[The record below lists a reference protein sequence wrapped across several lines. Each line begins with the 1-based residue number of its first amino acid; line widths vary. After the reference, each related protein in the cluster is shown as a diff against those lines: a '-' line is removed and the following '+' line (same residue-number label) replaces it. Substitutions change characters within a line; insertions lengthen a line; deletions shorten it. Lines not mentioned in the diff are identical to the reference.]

1 MTVASSDSI
10 RENSYLRRQHNFYDL
25 IPYLQI
31 DSLSKSWG
39 DSPLFEGISLTINQ
53 GEKVALIAKNG
64 AGKTTLMNIL
74 SGDEIPDNGR
84 VVFSQD
90 IRIGYLRQMPELN
103 PDETILEAAF
113 SSSGENITA
122 VREYES
128 ALEGNDSKAIERAI
142 DKLNRLNCWDFELK
156 IKQIL
161 TELNIHDL
169 NQPIRELS
177 GGQKKRVALAHVL
190 IDEPDFLILDEPT
203 NHLDLEMIEWL
214 ERTLEKAKCTLLM
227 VTHDRYFLDR
237 VCNEIVE
244 LDDKSLFRY
253 KGNYSYYVEK
263 RDERIQN
270 LNTEIET
277 ARNLFRTELDWLR
290 RMPKARTHKSK
301 YRTENAYILKEKASK
316 RIEDNKLEL
325 AINSQRLGQ
334 KIINLDHLS
343 KAFGDVTILKD
354 FSYKFARYEKIG
366 IVGKNGSGKSS
377 FLNLLTGVYQPDSGK
392 MDIGETVS
400 FGYFRQDGIQFS
412 PDDRV
417 IDIIKEIAEV
427 VEMGD
432 GSKLSASQFLTYFL
446 FPPETQYS
454 FVSKLSGGEKRR
466 LYLCTILMRNPN
478 FLILDEPTNDLDIMT
493 LNVLEEYLK
502 SFSGCAIVV
511 SHDRFF
517 MDKIVD
523 HLFVFDGDGVIK
535 DFPGNYSDYRD
546 WAEEK
551 AKAEQN
557 TAKTEKP
564 VREKQVSEKRKLSF
578 KEKKELEDLEK
589 EIGQL
594 ESEKKTLEEELNS
607 GTLPSDELHKKSMRY
622 STVSNLLEEKEM
634 RWLELSEIE

>member
-1 MTVASSDSI
+1 M
-10 RENSYLRRQHNFYDL
+10 
-25 IPYLQI
+25 IPYLQL
-31 DSLSKSWG
+31 DNLSKSWG
-39 DSPLFEGISLTINQ
+39 DQPLFEGLSFTINQ

-64 AGKTTLMNIL
+64 AGKTTLMNIIF
-74 SGDEIPDNGR
+74 GQEVADNGN
-84 VVFSQD
+84 VIFNND
-90 IRIGYLRQMPELN
+90 IRIGYLRQLPELN

-113 SSSGENITA
+113 SSSGETITA

-128 ALEGNDSKAIERAI
+128 ALESHDPKSIERAMEKI
-142 DKLNRLNCWDFELK
+142 NHLNCWDFELK

-169 NQPIRELS
+169 QQPIRELS

-237 VCNEIVE
+237 VCNEIIE
-244 LDDKSLFRY
+244 LDDQSLFRY

-263 RDERIQN
+263 RNERIQN
-270 LNTEIET
+270 LSTEIER

-316 RIEDNKLEL
+316 RIDDSKLEL
-325 AINSQRLGQ
+325 AINSQRLGN

-343 KAFGDVTILKD
+343 KSFGDIIILKD

-366 IVGKNGSGKSS
+366 IVGKNGSGKST
-377 FLNLLTGVYQPDSGK
+377 FLNLLTGVCQPDSGK
-392 MDIGETVS
+392 MDIGETVC
-400 FGYFRQDGIQFS
+400 FGYFRQDGIQFA
-412 PDDRV
+412 PENRV
-417 IDIIKEIAEV
+417 IDIIREIAEI

-432 GSKLSASQFLTYFL
+432 GSKLSASQFLNYFL

-454 FVSKLSGGEKRR
+454 YVSKLSGGEKRR

-493 LNVLEEYLK
+493 LNVLEDYLK
-502 SFSGCAIVV
+502 SFTGCTIIV

-523 HLFVFDGDGVIK
+523 HLFVFEGDGIIK
-535 DFPGNYSDYRD
+535 DFPGNYSDYHD
-546 WAEEK
+546 WEEERSRTDQS
-551 AKAEQN
+551 A
-557 TAKTEKP
+557 AKTEKP
-564 VREKQVSEKRKLSF
+564 TREKPVSEKKKLSF
-578 KEKKELEDLEK
+578 REKKELDELEIEISQLEK
-589 EIGQL
+589 E
-594 ESEKKTLEEELNS
+594 KKILEEELNS
-607 GTLPSDELHKKSMRY
+607 GLLAADELNKKSIRY
-622 STVSNLLEEKEM
+622 GEISPLLEEKEM
-634 RWLELSEIE
+634 RWLEQAE

>member
-1 MTVASSDSI
+1 M
-10 RENSYLRRQHNFYDL
+10 

-31 DSLSKSWG
+31 DNLSKSWG
-39 DSPLFEGISLTINQ
+39 DDPLFEGISLTINQ

-74 SGDEIPDNGR
+74 FGNEVADQGR
-84 VVFSQD
+84 VLFSPD

-113 SSSGENITA
+113 SSSGETITA

-128 ALEGNDSKAIERAI
+128 ALENHDPKAIERAM
-142 DKLNRLNCWDFELK
+142 DKLNQLNCWDFELK

-169 NQPIRELS
+169 QQPIRELS

-244 LDDKSLFRY
+244 LDDRSLFRY

-263 RDERIQN
+263 RNERVQN
-270 LNTEIET
+270 MNSEIER

-290 RMPKARTHKSK
+290 RMPQARSHKSK

-316 RIEDNKLEL
+316 RIEENKLEL
-325 AINSQRLGQ
+325 AINSQRLGG

-354 FSYKFARYEKIG
+354 FSYKFARFEKIG

-377 FLNLLTGVYQPDSGK
+377 FLNLLTGVHKADSGK
-392 MDIGETVS
+392 MEVGETVS
-400 FGYFRQDGIQFS
+400 FGYFRQDGIQFA
-412 PDDRV
+412 PDTRV

-454 FVSKLSGGEKRR
+454 FVAKLSGGEKRR

-493 LNVLEEYLK
+493 LNVLEDYLK
-502 SFSGCAIVV
+502 SFTGCTIVV

-523 HLFVFDGDGVIK
+523 HLFVFEGDGNIK

-546 WAEEK
+546 WAEDR
-551 AKAEQN
+551 AKAELVVVK
-557 TAKTEKP
+557 ADKP
-564 VREKQVSEKRKLSF
+564 VREKQAPEKKKMSF
-578 KEKKELEDLEK
+578 KEKKEFEELEKSISLLEK
-589 EIGQL
+589 E
-594 ESEKKTLEEELNS
+594 KKILEEEFNS
-607 GTLPSDELHKKSMRY
+607 GALSPDALHKKSLRHGAI
-622 STVSNLLEEKEM
+622 TAELEDKEM
-634 RWLELSEIE
+634 RWLELGELA

>member
-1 MTVASSDSI
+1 M
-10 RENSYLRRQHNFYDL
+10 
-25 IPYLQI
+25 IPYLQL

-39 DSPLFEGISLTINQ
+39 DSPLFENISLTINQ
-53 GEKVALIAKNG
+53 GDKVALIAKNG
-64 AGKTTLMNIL
+64 AGKTTLMNIIF
-74 SGDEIPDNGR
+74 GREVADNGKIILNN
-84 VVFSQD
+84 D
-90 IRIGYLRQMPELN
+90 IRIGYLQQLPELN
-103 PDETILEAAF
+103 PNETILEAAF
-113 SSSGENITA
+113 SSSGEVITA

-128 ALEGNDSKAIERAI
+128 ALESHDPKAIERSMEKI
-142 DKLNRLNCWDFELK
+142 NNLNCWDFELK

-169 NQPIRELS
+169 HQPIRELS

-244 LDDKSLFRY
+244 LDDTSLFRY

-263 RDERIQN
+263 RNDRIQN
-270 LNTEIET
+270 LNSEIER

-290 RMPKARTHKSK
+290 RMPQARSHKSK

-316 RIEDNKLEL
+316 RIDDSKLEL
-325 AINSQRLGQ
+325 AINSQRMGH
-334 KIINLDHLS
+334 KIINLDRIS
-343 KAFGDVTILKD
+343 KSFGDIILLKD

-366 IVGKNGSGKSS
+366 IVGKNGSGKST
-377 FLNLLTGVYQPDSGK
+377 FLNLLTGVYPPDSGK
-392 MDIGETVS
+392 MEVGETVR
-400 FGYFRQDGIQFS
+400 FAYFRQDGIQFS
-412 PDDRV
+412 PEDRV

-446 FPPETQYS
+446 FPPETQYAY
-454 FVSKLSGGEKRR
+454 VSKLSGGEKRR

-493 LNVLEEYLK
+493 LNVLEDYLK
-502 SFSGCAIVV
+502 SFTGCTIVV

-523 HLFVFDGDGVIK
+523 HLFVFKGEGNVK

-546 WAEEK
+546 WAEE
-551 AKAEQN
+551 Q
-557 TAKTEKP
+557 AKTLQSSSKTDKP
-564 VREKQVSEKRKLSF
+564 VREKPVSEKKKLSF
-578 KEKKELEDLEK
+578 KEKKELEELEREISNFEK
-589 EIGQL
+589 EKKIL
-594 ESEKKTLEEELNS
+594 EDELNS
-607 GTLPSDELHKKSMRY
+607 GLLGSDDLVKKSLRHNEVT
-622 STVSNLLEEKEM
+622 SQLEVKEL
-634 RWLELSEIE
+634 RWLELSE

>member
-1 MTVASSDSI
+1 M
-10 RENSYLRRQHNFYDL
+10 
-25 IPYLQI
+25 IPYLQL
-31 DSLSKSWG
+31 DNLSKSWG
-39 DSPLFEGISLTINQ
+39 DNPLFENISFTINQ

-64 AGKTTLMNIL
+64 AGKTTLMNIIFGHEVAD
-74 SGDEIPDNGR
+74 SGK
-84 VVFSQD
+84 VFFNND
-90 IRIGYLRQMPELN
+90 IRIGYLRQLPELN

-113 SSSGENITA
+113 SSSGETITA

-128 ALEGNDSKAIERAI
+128 ALLNHDPKAIERTMEKI
-142 DKLNRLNCWDFELK
+142 NHLNCWDFELK

-169 NQPIRELS
+169 QQPIRELS

-237 VCNEIVE
+237 VCNEIIE
-244 LDDKSLFRY
+244 LDDQSLFRY

-263 RDERIQN
+263 RNDRIQN
-270 LNTEIET
+270 LNTEIER

-316 RIEDNKLEL
+316 RIDDDKLEL
-325 AINSQRLGQ
+325 AINSQRLGH
-334 KIINLDHLS
+334 KIINLDHIS

-366 IVGKNGSGKSS
+366 IVGKNGSGKST
-377 FLNLLTGVYQPDSGK
+377 FLNLLTNFYQPDSGR
-392 MDIGETVS
+392 MEVGETVR
-400 FGYFRQDGIQFS
+400 FGYFRQDGIQF
-412 PDDRV
+412 PPEARV

-454 FVSKLSGGEKRR
+454 YVSKLSGGEKRR

-493 LNVLEEYLK
+493 LNVLEDYLK
-502 SFSGCAIVV
+502 SFTGCTIVV

-523 HLFVFDGDGVIK
+523 HLFVFDGNGIIK

-546 WAEEK
+546 WAEDRE
-551 AKAEQN
+551 KAEQN
-557 TAKTEKP
+557 VVRTEKP
-564 VREKQVSEKRKLSF
+564 VREKPVDDKKKLTF

-594 ESEKKTLEEELNS
+594 ELEKKKVEEELNS
-607 GTLPSDELHKKSMRY
+607 GELSADMLQIKSLRY
-622 STVSNLLEEKEM
+622 GEIISLLEDKEF
-634 RWLELSEIE
+634 RWLELSE

>member
-1 MTVASSDSI
+1 M
-10 RENSYLRRQHNFYDL
+10 
-25 IPYLQI
+25 IPYLQL
-31 DSLSKSWG
+31 DNLSKNWG
-39 DSPLFEGISLTINQ
+39 DLELFKDISFTINQ
-53 GEKVALIAKNG
+53 GDKVALIAKNG

-74 SGDEIPDNGR
+74 SGDEVADSGKVTFNN
-84 VVFSQD
+84 D
-90 IRIGYLRQMPELN
+90 IRIGYLRQLPELN
-103 PDETILEAAF
+103 PNETILEAAF
-113 SSSGENITA
+113 SSSGENISA

-128 ALEGNDSKAIERAI
+128 AIESCDHKAIEKSMDR
-142 DKLNRLNCWDFELK
+142 LNQLNCWDFELK

-169 NQPIRELS
+169 QQPIRELS

-237 VCNEIVE
+237 VCNEIIE
-244 LDDKSLFRY
+244 MDEHSLFRY

-270 LNTEIET
+270 LNSEIERD
-277 ARNLFRTELDWLR
+277 RNLFRTELEWLR
-290 RMPKARTHKSK
+290 RMPQARTHKSK
-301 YRTENAYILKEKASK
+301 YRTENAYVLKEKASR
-316 RIEDNKLEL
+316 RIDDKKLEL
-325 AINSQRLGQ
+325 AINSQRLGN

-343 KAFGDVTILKD
+343 KAFGEVIILKD
-354 FSYKFARYEKIG
+354 FSYKFARLEKIG
-366 IVGKNGSGKSS
+366 IVGKNGSGKST
-377 FLNLLTGVYQPDSGK
+377 FLNLLTGAYPADSGK
-392 MDIGETVS
+392 MDTGETVL

-432 GSKLSASQFLTYFL
+432 GSKLSASQFLNYFL

-454 FVSKLSGGEKRR
+454 FVGKLSGGEKRR

-493 LNVLEEYLK
+493 LNVLEDYLK
-502 SFSGCAIVV
+502 SFRGCTIVV

-523 HLFVFDGDGVIK
+523 HLFVFEGNGIIR
-535 DFPGNYSDYRD
+535 DFPGNYTDYRD
-546 WAEEK
+546 WSEEK
-551 AKAEQN
+551 TKAEQVVV
-557 TAKTEKP
+557 KTEKI
-564 VREKQVSEKRKLSF
+564 VREKPSTEKKKLNF
-578 KEKKELEDLEK
+578 KEKKELGELEKDISDLEK
-589 EIGQL
+589 EKKIL
-594 ESEKKTLEEELNS
+594 EDDLNS
-607 GTLPSDELHKKSMRY
+607 GSLATDILHKKSLRY
-622 STVSNLLEEKEM
+622 GEVTSLLEEKEM
-634 RWLELSEIE
+634 RWLELSEFE

>member
-1 MTVASSDSI
+1 M
-10 RENSYLRRQHNFYDL
+10 

-31 DSLSKSWG
+31 DNLSKSWG
-39 DSPLFEGISLTINQ
+39 DDPLFEGISLTINQ

-74 SGDEIPDNGR
+74 FGNEVADQGR
-84 VVFSQD
+84 VIFSPD
-90 IRIGYLRQMPELN
+90 IRIGYLRQLPELN

-113 SSSGENITA
+113 SSSGETITA

-128 ALEGNDSKAIERAI
+128 ALESRDPKAIERAM
-142 DKLNRLNCWDFELK
+142 DRLNQLNCWDFELK

-169 NQPIRELS
+169 QQPIRELS

-237 VCNEIVE
+237 VCNEIIE
-244 LDDKSLFRY
+244 LDDRSLFRY

-263 RDERIQN
+263 RNERVQN
-270 LNTEIET
+270 MNNEIER

-290 RMPKARTHKSK
+290 RMPQARSHKSK

-325 AINSQRLGQ
+325 AINSQRLGG

-343 KAFGDVTILKD
+343 KAFGEVTILKN
-354 FSYKFARYEKIG
+354 FSYKFARFEKIG

-377 FLNLLTGVYQPDSGK
+377 FLNLLTGVHKADSGK
-392 MDIGETVS
+392 MEVGETVS
-400 FGYFRQDGIQFS
+400 FGYFRQDGIQFA
-412 PDDRV
+412 PDTRV

-454 FVSKLSGGEKRR
+454 FVAKLSGGEKRR
-466 LYLCTILMRNPN
+466 LYLCTILMRNPH

-493 LNVLEEYLK
+493 LNVLEDYLK
-502 SFSGCAIVV
+502 SFTGCTIVV

-523 HLFVFDGDGVIK
+523 HLFVFEGDGNIK

-546 WAEEK
+546 WAEDR
-551 AKAEQN
+551 AKAELVVVK
-557 TAKTEKP
+557 ADKP
-564 VREKQVSEKRKLSF
+564 VREKQAPEKKKMSF
-578 KEKKELEDLEK
+578 KEKKEFEELEKSISLLEK
-589 EIGQL
+589 E
-594 ESEKKTLEEELNS
+594 KKILEEEFNS
-607 GTLPSDELHKKSMRY
+607 GALSPDALHKKSLRHGAI
-622 STVSNLLEEKEM
+622 TAELEDKEM
-634 RWLELSEIE
+634 RWLELGELA

>member
-1 MTVASSDSI
+1 M
-10 RENSYLRRQHNFYDL
+10 
-25 IPYLQI
+25 IPYLQL
-31 DSLSKSWG
+31 DNLTKSWG
-39 DSPLFEGISLTINQ
+39 DLPLFKDISFTINQ

-74 SGDEIPDNGR
+74 YGGDIADSGKVIFNN
-84 VVFSQD
+84 D

-113 SSSGENITA
+113 SSSGETITA

-128 ALEGNDSKAIERAI
+128 AIESHDHKAIERAM
-142 DKLNRLNCWDFELK
+142 DKLNVLNCWDFELK

-169 NQPIRELS
+169 QQPIRELS

-214 ERTLEKAKCTLLM
+214 ERTLEKSKCTLLM

-237 VCNEIVE
+237 VCNEIIE
-244 LDDKSLFRY
+244 LDDRSLFRY

-263 RDERIQN
+263 RNERIQN
-270 LNTEIET
+270 MNSEIER

-290 RMPKARTHKSK
+290 RMPQARSHKSK
-301 YRTENAYILKEKASK
+301 YRTENAYLLKEKASK
-316 RIEDNKLEL
+316 RIEDERLEL
-325 AINSQRLGQ
+325 AINSQRLGH

-343 KAFGDVTILKD
+343 KSFGDVTILKD

-392 MDIGETVS
+392 MEVGETVR

-432 GSKLSASQFLTYFL
+432 GSKLSASQFLNYFL

-454 FVSKLSGGEKRR
+454 FVTKLSGGEKRR
-466 LYLCTILMRNPN
+466 LYLCTVLMRNPN

-493 LNVLEEYLK
+493 LNVLEDYLK
-502 SFSGCAIVV
+502 SFAGCTIVV

-523 HLFVFDGDGVIK
+523 HLFVFEGNGDIK

-546 WAEEK
+546 WAEDR
-551 AKAEQN
+551 AKAEQS
-557 TAKTEKP
+557 AVKTEKP
-564 VREKQVSEKRKLSF
+564 IREKPLSEKKKLNF
-578 KEKKELEDLEK
+578 KEKKELEELEK
-589 EIGQL
+589 EIGYL
-594 ESEKKTLEEELNS
+594 EDEKKILEEELNS
-607 GTLPSDELHKKSMRY
+607 GLLTPDDLHKKSLRY
-622 STVSNLLEEKEM
+622 GELTSRLEEKEF
-634 RWLELSEIE
+634 RWLELGELE

>member
-1 MTVASSDSI
+1 M
-10 RENSYLRRQHNFYDL
+10 
-25 IPYLQI
+25 IPYLQL

-39 DSPLFEGISLTINQ
+39 DLPLFENISFTINQ
-53 GEKVALIAKNG
+53 GDKVALIAKNG

-74 SGDEIPDNGR
+74 FGGDIADSGKVIFNN
-84 VVFSQD
+84 D
-90 IRIGYLRQMPELN
+90 IRIGYLRQLPELN

-113 SSSGENITA
+113 SSAGETITA

-128 ALEGNDSKAIERAI
+128 ALESHDPKAIERAMEKI
-142 DKLNRLNCWDFELK
+142 NHLNCWDFELK

-169 NQPIRELS
+169 QQPIRELS

-190 IDEPDFLILDEPT
+190 IDEPEFLILDEPT

-237 VCNEIVE
+237 VCNEIIE
-244 LDDKSLFRY
+244 LDDRSLFRY

-263 RDERIQN
+263 RNERIQN
-270 LNTEIET
+270 MNSEIER

-301 YRTENAYILKEKASK
+301 YRTENAYVLKEKASK
-316 RIEDNKLEL
+316 RIDDTKLEL
-325 AINSQRLGQ
+325 AINSQRLGG

-343 KAFGDVTILKD
+343 KAFGDTVILKD

-366 IVGKNGSGKSS
+366 IVGKNGSGKST
-377 FLNLLTGVYQPDSGK
+377 FLNLLTGAMPADSGK
-392 MDIGETVS
+392 MEVGETVS
-400 FGYFRQDGIQFS
+400 FGYFRQDGIQFA
-412 PDDRV
+412 PDNRV

-432 GSKLSASQFLTYFL
+432 GSRLSASQFLTYFL

-454 FVSKLSGGEKRR
+454 LVAKLSGGEKRR

-493 LNVLEEYLK
+493 LNVLEDYLK
-502 SFSGCAIVV
+502 SFTGCTIVV

-523 HLFVFDGDGVIK
+523 HLFVFDGDGVVK

-546 WAEEK
+546 WAEEQTK
-551 AKAEQN
+551 AVQSV
-557 TAKTEKP
+557 TKTEKP
-564 VREKQVSEKRKLSF
+564 VREKPVDDKRKLSF
-578 KEKKELEDLEK
+578 KEKKELEDLET
-589 EIGQL
+589 EIGLL
-594 ESEKKTLEEELNS
+594 EKEKKIVEEELNS
-607 GTLPSDELHKKSMRY
+607 GALPPDALHKKSLRY
-622 STVSNLLEEKEM
+622 GEISALLEEKEF
-634 RWLELSEIE
+634 RWLELSE

>member
-1 MTVASSDSI
+1 M
-10 RENSYLRRQHNFYDL
+10 
-25 IPYLQI
+25 IPYLQL
-31 DSLSKSWG
+31 DNLSKNWG
-39 DSPLFEGISLTINQ
+39 DLQLFEGISLTINQ

-74 SGDEIPDNGR
+74 SGDEVADSGK
-84 VVFSQD
+84 VLFSPD
-90 IRIGYLRQMPELN
+90 IRVGYLRQMPDLN
-103 PDETILEAAF
+103 PDETVLEAAF
-113 SSSGENITA
+113 SSNGETITA

-128 ALEGNDSKAIERAI
+128 ALESHDPKAIERAM
-142 DKLNRLNCWDFELK
+142 DKINHLNCWDFELK

-169 NQPIRELS
+169 QQPIRELS

-214 ERTLEKAKCTLLM
+214 ERTLEKSKCTLLM

-244 LDDKSLFRY
+244 LDDNSLFRY

-263 RDERIQN
+263 RNDRIQN
-270 LNTEIET
+270 MNSEIER

-290 RMPKARTHKSK
+290 RMPQARSHKSK

-316 RIEDNKLEL
+316 RIEENKLEL
-325 AINSQRLGQ
+325 AINSQRLGN
-334 KIINLDHLS
+334 KIINLDRVS
-343 KAFGDVTILKD
+343 KSFGDVTILKE
-354 FSYKFARYEKIG
+354 FSYKFARFEKIG
-366 IVGKNGSGKSS
+366 IVGKNGSGKST
-377 FLNLLTGVYQPDSGK
+377 FLNLLTGVYPSDSGK
-392 MDIGETVS
+392 MEVGETVS
-400 FGYFRQDGIQFS
+400 FGYFRQDGIQFAPES
-412 PDDRV
+412 RV

-432 GSKLSASQFLTYFL
+432 GSRLSASQFLTYFL

-454 FVSKLSGGEKRR
+454 FVAKLSGGEKRR

-502 SFSGCAIVV
+502 SFTGCVIVV

-546 WAEEK
+546 WAEDR
-551 AKAEQN
+551 AKLDQSA
-557 TAKTEKP
+557 AKTEKT
-564 VREKQVSEKRKLSF
+564 VREKPVSEKKKLSF
-578 KEKKELEDLEK
+578 KEKKELEELEK
-589 EIGQL
+589 EISL
-594 ESEKKTLEEELNS
+594 FEKEKKTLEEEMNS
-607 GTLPSDELHKKSMRY
+607 GALAAEELHKKSLRY
-622 STVSNLLEEKEM
+622 GELTAWLEQKEL
-634 RWLELSEIE
+634 RWLELSE

>member
-1 MTVASSDSI
+1 M
-10 RENSYLRRQHNFYDL
+10 
-25 IPYLQI
+25 IPYLQL
-31 DSLSKSWG
+31 DNLTKSWG
-39 DSPLFEGISLTINQ
+39 DLPLFKDISFTINQ

-64 AGKTTLMNIL
+64 AGKTTLMNIIF
-74 SGDEIPDNGR
+74 GHEVADNGK
-84 VVFSQD
+84 VIFNND
-90 IRIGYLRQMPELN
+90 IRIGYLRQLPELN
-103 PDETILEAAF
+103 PNETVLEAAF
-113 SSSGENITA
+113 SSSGETITA

-128 ALEGNDSKAIERAI
+128 ALESHDHKAIERAMEKI
-142 DKLNRLNCWDFELK
+142 NHLNCWDFELK

-169 NQPIRELS
+169 QQPIRELS

-237 VCNEIVE
+237 VCNEIIE
-244 LDDKSLFRY
+244 MDDQSLFRY

-263 RDERIQN
+263 RSERVQN
-270 LNTEIET
+270 LNLGIEK

-316 RIEDNKLEL
+316 RIDDTKLEL
-325 AINSQRLGQ
+325 AINSQRLGN
-334 KIINLDHLS
+334 KIINLDRLS
-343 KAFGDVTILKD
+343 KSFGDVTILKD

-366 IVGKNGSGKSS
+366 IVGKNGSGKST
-377 FLNLLTGVYQPDSGK
+377 FLNLLTGAMAADSGK
-392 MDIGETVS
+392 MEVGETVS

-412 PDDRV
+412 PDNRV

-454 FVSKLSGGEKRR
+454 LVAKLSGGEKRR

-493 LNVLEEYLK
+493 LNVLEDYLK
-502 SFSGCAIVV
+502 SFTGCTIVV

-523 HLFVFDGDGVIK
+523 HLFVFEGDGIIK

-551 AKAEQN
+551 EKSEQS
-557 TAKTEKP
+557 AVKMEKP
-564 VREKQVSEKRKLSF
+564 VREKPADEKKKLSF
-578 KEKKELEDLEK
+578 KEKKELEDLEQ
-589 EIGQL
+589 EIGKL
-594 ESEKKTLEEELNS
+594 EKEKKYLEEELNS
-607 GTLPSDELHKKSMRY
+607 GSLAAEALHQKSLRY
-622 STVSNLLEEKEM
+622 SELTLELEEKEF
-634 RWLELSEIE
+634 RWLELCE

>member
-1 MTVASSDSI
+1 M
-10 RENSYLRRQHNFYDL
+10 

-31 DSLSKSWG
+31 DNLSKSWG
-39 DSPLFEGISLTINQ
+39 DFPLFEGISLTINQ

-74 SGDEIPDNGR
+74 FGNEVADQGR
-84 VVFSQD
+84 VIFSPD
-90 IRIGYLRQMPELN
+90 IRIGYLRQLPELN

-113 SSSGENITA
+113 SSSGETITA

-128 ALEGNDSKAIERAI
+128 AQESHDPKAIERAM
-142 DKLNRLNCWDFELK
+142 DRLNQLNCWDFELK

-169 NQPIRELS
+169 QQPIRELS

-237 VCNEIVE
+237 VCNEIIE
-244 LDDKSLFRY
+244 LDDRSLFRY

-263 RDERIQN
+263 RNERVQN
-270 LNTEIET
+270 MNSEIER

-290 RMPKARTHKSK
+290 RMPQARSHKSK

-325 AINSQRLGQ
+325 AINSQRLGG

-343 KAFGDVTILKD
+343 KAFGEVTILKD
-354 FSYKFARYEKIG
+354 FSYKFARFEKIG

-377 FLNLLTGVYQPDSGK
+377 FLNLLTGVHKADSGK
-392 MDIGETVS
+392 MEVGETVS
-400 FGYFRQDGIQFS
+400 FGYFRQDGIQFA
-412 PDDRV
+412 PDTRV

-454 FVSKLSGGEKRR
+454 FVAKLSGGEKRR

-493 LNVLEEYLK
+493 LNVLEDYLK
-502 SFSGCAIVV
+502 SFSGCTIVV

-523 HLFVFDGDGVIK
+523 HLFVFEGDGIIK

-546 WAEEK
+546 WAEER
-551 AKAEQN
+551 AKADQV
-557 TAKTEKP
+557 AGKADKP
-564 VREKQVSEKRKLSF
+564 VREKPVSDKKKMSF
-578 KEKKELEDLEK
+578 KEKKEFEELEEAISLLEK
-589 EIGQL
+589 E
-594 ESEKKTLEEELNS
+594 KKILEEEFNS
-607 GTLPSDELHKKSMRY
+607 GALTPDALNKKSLRHGAI
-622 STVSNLLEEKEM
+622 TAELEDKEM
-634 RWLELSEIE
+634 RWLELGELA

>member
-1 MTVASSDSI
+1 M
-10 RENSYLRRQHNFYDL
+10 
-25 IPYLQI
+25 IPYLQL
-31 DSLSKSWG
+31 DNLTKSWG
-39 DSPLFEGISLTINQ
+39 DLPLFKDISFTINQ

-74 SGDEIPDNGR
+74 YGGDIADSGKVIFN
-84 VVFSQD
+84 SD
-90 IRIGYLRQMPELN
+90 IRIGYLRQLPELN

-113 SSSGENITA
+113 SSSGATISA

-128 ALEGNDSKAIERAI
+128 ALESHDPKAI
-142 DKLNRLNCWDFELK
+142 DKAMDKINRLNCWDFELK

-169 NQPIRELS
+169 QQPIRELS

-214 ERTLEKAKCTLLM
+214 ERTLEKSKCTLLM

-237 VCNEIVE
+237 VCNEIIE
-244 LDDKSLFRY
+244 LDDQSLFRY

-263 RDERIQN
+263 RNERIQN
-270 LNTEIET
+270 LTLEIDR
-277 ARNLFRTELDWLR
+277 AKNLFRTELDWLR
-290 RMPKARTHKSK
+290 RMPQARSHKSK

-316 RIEDNKLEL
+316 RLDEKKLEL
-325 AINSQRLGQ
+325 AINSQRLGG

-343 KAFGDVTILKD
+343 KSFDNITILRD

-366 IVGKNGSGKSS
+366 IVGKNGSGKST
-377 FLNLLTGVYQPDSGK
+377 FLNLLTGLCQPDNGK
-392 MDIGETVS
+392 MDVGETVS
-400 FGYFRQDGIQFS
+400 FGYFRQDGIQFA
-412 PDDRV
+412 PENKV

-454 FVSKLSGGEKRR
+454 LVAKLSGGEKRR
-466 LYLCTILMRNPN
+466 LYLCTILIRNPN

-493 LNVLEEYLK
+493 LNVLEDYLK
-502 SFSGCAIVV
+502 SFSGCTIVV

-523 HLFVFDGDGVIK
+523 HLFVFEGDGVIK
-535 DFPGNYSDYRD
+535 DFPGNYTEYRD
-546 WAEEK
+546 WEEDRIK
-551 AKAEQN
+551 
-557 TAKTEKP
+557 TAQSSIKIDKP
-564 VREKQVSEKRKLSF
+564 VREKTAPEKKKLSF
-578 KEKKELEDLEK
+578 KEKKELDDLEK
-589 EIGQL
+589 EISLL
-594 ESEKKTLEEELNS
+594 EKEKNELEDELNS
-607 GTLPSDELHKKSMRY
+607 GTLAADALHKKSIRY
-622 STVSNLLEEKEM
+622 GEINSQLEEKEL
-634 RWLELSEIE
+634 RWLELSE